1 MSMHSSCFLRECKK
15 HKESNEELTVGQV
28 QVYIGQRSKE
38 EQLAQSLFEHNSWE
52 VLAFQAGSCFS
63 FSKLILNSLEKV
75 KFN

>member
-1 MSMHSSCFLRECKK
+1 MNMHSLCFLRKCKK
-15 HKESNEELTVGQV
+15 HTDSNEELAVGQV

-38 EQLAQSLFEHNSWE
+38 EQLAQNLFEHNSWE
-52 VLAFQAGSCFS
+52 VLVSQAGSYFS

>member
-15 HKESNEELTVGQV
+15 HTDSNEELTVGQV
-28 QVYIGQRSKE
+28 QVYKE